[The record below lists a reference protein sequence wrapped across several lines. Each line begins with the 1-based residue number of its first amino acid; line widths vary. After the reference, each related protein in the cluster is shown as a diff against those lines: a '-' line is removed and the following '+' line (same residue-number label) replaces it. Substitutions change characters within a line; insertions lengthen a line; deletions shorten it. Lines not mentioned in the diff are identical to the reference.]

1 MKSYSQKRKLRTPKL
16 IMTLFLSLILSL
28 GAFMACEGPEGPQGP
43 QGEQGPEGPIGPAGE
58 DGSMILAGTGAPSSD
73 SGSVGD
79 YYLDRDTAELYGPK
93 SDQGWGTPIILQGS
107 DGKNGSQIYSGS
119 SAPQSSLGEEG
130 DYFLN
135 SSTFDLYGPKTDSGW
150 GTPINL
156 KGTANVMYSE
166 WVNPQQWEEGTFN
179 ATKYRY
185 FDILANAMTQDILD
199 NGVVNVYT
207 NLNTQSIYS
216 LPIGKGDTP
225 ANPNYSFFFELKPQ
239 QLRIGYINPDNSTTL
254 PMALNTNIDFRY
266 VLIPGEESLA
276 KRKAKSL
283 PIDLN
288 NYQEVKKYFGIRD

>member
-1 MKSYSQKRKLRTPKL
+1 MNNYSQKRKIHIPKL
-16 IMTLFLSLILSL
+16 LMTVCISLALSL
-28 GAFMACEGPEGPQGP
+28 GVFMACEGPEGPEGP
-43 QGEQGPEGPIGPAGE
+43 AGEQGPEGPVGPAGE

-73 SGSVGD
+73 TGSIGD
-79 YYLDRDTAELYGPK
+79 YYLDSDNAELYGPK
-93 SDQGWGTPIILQGS
+93 VESGWGTPLSLQGPPGA
-107 DGKNGSQIYSGS
+107 DGSQIHSGT
-119 SAPQSSLGEEG
+119 SAPDAGMGQRG

-135 SSTFDLYGPKTDSGW
+135 TSTFDLYGPKTESGW

-199 NGVVNVYT
+199 NGVVKVYT

-225 ANPNYSFFFELKPQ
+225 ANSNYSFFFELKPQ